1 MRHCH
6 TASTA
11 ATRTVVGGVP
21 GGSVFL
27 STVAAICRWSFSV
40 RISDARAIWWSA
52 VARVSMAEQNNNRCA
67 RTVKTEDKHA
77 RRAHHALG
85 TFRVKRSCRLF
96 GVDASHCCD
105 RNAHSNAHR
114 GRGAEVNLRCAC
126 ESCAQ
131 NSAEKSNPGE
141 NKCCP
146 VTWHQEPDDCLSSPK
161 CDSGVRGA

>member
-21 GGSVFL
+21 GGRVFL

-40 RISDARAIWWSA
+40 RISDARAIWRSA

-67 RTVKTEDKHA
+67 RTVKTDTSTHA
-77 RRAHHALG
+77 GHTTHSELSESNDPADSLALMLPIAATG
-85 TFRVKRSCRLF
+85 MHTATHTEV
-96 GVDASHCCD
+96 GVPKST
-105 RNAHSNAHR
+105 
-114 GRGAEVNLRCAC
+114 C